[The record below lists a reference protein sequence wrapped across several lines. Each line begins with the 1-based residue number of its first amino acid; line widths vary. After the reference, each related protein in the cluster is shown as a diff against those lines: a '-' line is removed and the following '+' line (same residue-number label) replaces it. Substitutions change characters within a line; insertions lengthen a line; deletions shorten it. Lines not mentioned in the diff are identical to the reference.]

1 MTHPLASRPLATVR
15 RLASLLVALT
25 VLSSPAAARK
35 IPVLIDVGVGPA
47 VWTGL
52 GDLDAERVLHPGVVL
67 RVDAVV
73 TRKQLKKKWVRKRIP
88 QRYRGETL
96 LRHLPDLHVRQGWM
110 MGAPDAFVLSPNV
123 RGASWA
129 PLSLKLLHHARPAH
143 TSLNIQPRIT
153 LLGAEGAG
161 GPTAS
166 LAHVGLAANPD
177 VYWKV
182 AKRVW
187 VGGGWESSIGLPIGV
202 VSGASSVR
210 MFHVGRAY
218 GMLHVRIPVKIHL

>member
-1 MTHPLASRPLATVR
+1 MTHPFVSRPLVTLR
-15 RLASLLVALT
+15 RLATLLVGLA

-35 IPVLIDVGVGPA
+35 VPVLIDVGVGPA

-52 GDLDAERVLHPGVVL
+52 GGLDDERALHPGVVL
-67 RVDAVV
+67 RIDAVV
-73 TRKQLKKKWVRKRIP
+73 TRKQLQKKWVRKNIP
-88 QRYRGETL
+88 HRYRGETL
-96 LRHLPDLHVRQGWM
+96 LRHLPDLHVRRGWM
-110 MGAPDAFVLSPNV
+110 MAAPDAFVLSPSV

-153 LLGAEGAG
+153 LLGADGAG
-161 GPTAS
+161 GESTS
-166 LAHVGLAANPD
+166 VAHVGLAANPD
-177 VYWKV
+177 VHWKV

-187 VGGGWESSIGLPIGV
+187 LGGGWESSIGLPMGA
-202 VSGASSVR
+202 VSGPSSVR

-218 GMLHVRIPVKIHL
+218 GMLHLRIPVKIHL